1 MSCTVNHQNDACR
14 RVEKNNQEDGDTWE
28 QIRTPYSRVLTAL
41 WSIVEGLPMTPI
53 LRGNP
58 RLGSRTPDRSKR
70 SLSSPSSGS
79 CAQMKLCGHQLGAAA
94 AVEGR
99 NHADAATQL
108 PQIETISSLTGMLPR
123 IARIT
128 QPLPRSRGYNPQ
140 TLTLHLL
147 INQHLAF
154 FKVSGFAQRGTKN
167 LPSFGAIR

>member
-1 MSCTVNHQNDACR
+1 
-14 RVEKNNQEDGDTWE
+14 
-28 QIRTPYSRVLTAL
+28 
-41 WSIVEGLPMTPI
+41 
-53 LRGNP
+53 
-58 RLGSRTPDRSKR
+58 
-70 SLSSPSSGS
+70 
-79 CAQMKLCGHQLGAAA
+79 MKLCGHQLGAAA

-99 NHADAATQL
+99 NHADAATQ
-108 PQIETISSLTGMLPR
+108 IEAISSSTGMLPR